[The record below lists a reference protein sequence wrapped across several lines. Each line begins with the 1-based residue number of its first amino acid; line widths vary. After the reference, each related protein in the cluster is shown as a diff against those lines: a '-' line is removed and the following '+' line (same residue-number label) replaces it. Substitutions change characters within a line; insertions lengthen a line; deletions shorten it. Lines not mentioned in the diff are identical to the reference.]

1 MSTSEPGTELL
12 AADWPAVAEPPA
24 VGDQVDEGQVDEPD
38 AGAVIEGE
46 LVDDEDEVDVELGT
60 DLALVDPA
68 PAQPGDSIAS
78 QVRAAVWQPEGKI
91 ADALARVLVGYDPD
105 GQVAAETAEMFAEY
119 SLARNTRY
127 AYTYQIIRYV
137 IWCGDTGRRHLP
149 DKDEAPERWLTE
161 MVTNVRDWVAANY
174 AMRRADGRLR
184 GRDGQPY
191 SPDTVRLSLAAISKL
206 YERRGHTVA
215 PTHHQDVRGQM
226 RAYARRWA
234 EDRNKRDIAYV
245 PTWSEVVA
253 LARSCDLDTVA
264 GIRDAFLL
272 RLASETGRRN
282 SELMAMNWDDIAEV
296 VPKVVWRVDWPTSK
310 TNPYGDRVDQ
320 STVQADAG
328 DGETPALAPD
338 VDTIRLGM
346 MWREVCRARGL
357 VGKGLPVFCKVRTGT
372 KRKDGSLS
380 GVVLPARMDRKNY
393 QDVIRSAG
401 HRSGMLYD
409 PVTGEVRKL
418 VPHSMRAYM
427 ATWGAAAGLPLAA
440 ICDQGGWNR
449 NSPVVLRYMRLGATL
464 NENNPGVRIRQLAL
478 RQQQQEADRRRRMER
493 AGGDAQNA

>member
-1 MSTSEPGTELL
+1 MTEPS
-12 AADWPAVAEPPA
+12 AVDWPVVAGPPPA
-24 VGDQVDEGQVDEPD
+24 SGP
-38 AGAVIEGE
+38 VIEGE
-46 LVDDEDEVDVELGT
+46 LLPAADDELDVDVELGT
-60 DLALVDPA
+60 DLALVEPDG
-68 PAQPGDSIAS
+68 PGDSVAS
-78 QVRAAVWQPEGKI
+78 AVRAAVWQPEGKI
-91 ADALARVLVGYDPD
+91 AEALARVLGGYDPD
-105 GQVAAETAEMFAEY
+105 GQVAAETADMFAEY
-119 SLARNTRY
+119 SLAKNTRY

-137 IWCGDTGRRHLP
+137 MWSGDTGRRHLP
-149 DKDEAPERWLTE
+149 DPDEPAEQWLTE
-161 MVTNVRDWVAANY
+161 MVTNLRDWVAANY
-174 AMRRADGRLR
+174 TMRRADGRLR

-191 SPDTVRLSLAAISKL
+191 SPDTVRLSLAAVSKL

-245 PTWSEVVA
+245 PTWTEVVA
-253 LARSCDLDTVA
+253 LARSCDLGTVA

-272 RLASETGRRN
+272 RVASETGRRN
-282 SELMAMNWDDIAEV
+282 SELVAMNWDDIAEV
-296 VPKVVWRVDWPTSK
+296 VPGGVWRIDFPTSK

-320 STVQADAG
+320 ATVQADLG
-328 DGETPALAPD
+328 DGEMPALAPD

-346 MWREVCRARGL
+346 LWRRVCGARGL
-357 VGKGLPVFCKVRTGT
+357 VGKGLPVFHKVRGGT
-372 KRKDGSLS
+372 RRKDGSLS
-380 GVVLPARMDRKNY
+380 GVVLPEQMDRKNY
-393 QDVIRSAG
+393 QDVIRAAG
-401 HRSGMLYD
+401 HRCGVLYD

-478 RQQQQEADRRRRMER
+478 RQQREEEDRRRRLAE
-493 AGGDAQNA
+493 AGT